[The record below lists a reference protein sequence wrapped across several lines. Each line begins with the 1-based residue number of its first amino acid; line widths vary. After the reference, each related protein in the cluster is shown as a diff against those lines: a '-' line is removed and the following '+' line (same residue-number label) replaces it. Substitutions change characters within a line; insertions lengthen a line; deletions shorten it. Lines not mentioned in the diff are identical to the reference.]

1 MKKMKLQVY
10 DPPMCCSSGV
20 CGPSVDARLVRFSS
34 DLNWLKTQN
43 VEVER
48 YNLSSHPD
56 AFASQD
62 SVKRALEAEGVEC
75 LPLILVN
82 GSIVRKSVYPSR
94 EILMGFLD
102 IGSEGMASVKENAD
116 TGLKAFGQ
124 DPDAPAGAEK
134 QENDMACGPG
144 CDCNKPFGNQKARV
158 AICLIALL
166 AICGIFV
173 YKAMGVKQSTPANTT
188 TAFAAPIAN
197 QTSVQE
203 PAAES
208 VDGKKRIGE
217 LLDSLGS
224 LNNLAMNKDTVFIFI
239 PAKGEEAATKTTSE
253 AIQSAKRTLES
264 KGLRIGIYTLR
275 SSSPEYPG
283 IAKQLSLPG
292 MLVLSKG
299 RGMGTVS
306 GEMTETR
313 LLQAFVASQ
322 SVGGCGSG
330 CGSGC
335 GPSAPGCK

>member
-20 CGPSVDARLVRFSS
+20 CGPSVDTQLVRFSS

-48 YNLSSHPD
+48 YNLSSHPG

-62 SVKRALEAEGVEC
+62 SVKKALEAEGSEC

-82 GSIVRKSVYPSR
+82 GSIVSKGVYPSR

-102 IGSEGMASVKENAD
+102 PESEGMASAKENAG
-116 TGLKAFGQ
+116 TGLKVPGQ
-124 DPDAPAGAEK
+124 DQTVPTAAAK
-134 QENDMACGPG
+134 HENDMACGPG
-144 CDCNKPFGNQKARV
+144 CDCNKPSGNMKARV
-158 AICLIALL
+158 AVCLIALL

-173 YKAMGVKQSTPANTT
+173 YKAMGAKQSAPANTVN
-188 TAFAAPIAN
+188 AFAAPIAK
-197 QTSVQE
+197 QTSGQE
-203 PAAES
+203 AAAAS
-208 VDGKKRIGE
+208 VDGKKKIGE

-239 PAKGEEAATKTTSE
+239 PAKGEEATTKTTFG
-253 AIQSAKRTLES
+253 AIQSAIKTLES
-264 KGLRIGIYTLR
+264 KGLRIGLYTLR
-275 SSSPEYPG
+275 SSSPEYPD
-283 IAKQLSLPG
+283 IAKQLPLPG
-292 MLVLSKG
+292 MLILSKG

-306 GEMTETR
+306 GEMTETS
-313 LLQAFVASQ
+313 LLQAFITSQ
-322 SVGGCGSG
+322 RAGG

-335 GPSAPGCK
+335 GPSAPGCQ